1 MGRNLDDIMKALPAK
16 RQAKIRTRTAQ
27 LKSEYETLQAF
38 RKALNVTQEQLA
50 ADLGLKQA
58 NISRLEKKRDML
70 LSTLARTIR
79 ALGGKLDLTV
89 TFEDRPP
96 VSITK
101 ITEPESFVQLKS
113 PIRVPRARRHAS
125 PKARPPRPAVR
136 TA

>member
-1 MGRNLDDIMKALPAK
+1 MGRNLDDIMNALPAE
-16 RQAKIRTRTAQ
+16 RQAKIRARTAQ
-27 LKSEYETLQAF
+27 LKSEYETLQEL
-38 RKALNVTQEQLA
+38 RKALNITQEQLA

-58 NISRLEKKRDML
+58 NISRLEKRHDML
-70 LSTLARTIR
+70 LSTLSRAIR

-101 ITEPESFVQLKS
+101 ITEQDKFVQLKS
-113 PIRVPRARRHAS
+113 PVRISRARRYAP
-125 PKARPPRPAVR
+125 PKAHSPRRAVR